1 MAHLFCHSCGTK
13 IEYANAQPNF
23 CVKCGQALNS
33 TASVKQPN
41 APVASEAISDDET
54 DAESIPS
61 ISNIQV
67 EYEAHGNNTFTLGSL
82 AGKETPPDYRPRKRS
97 RSVDEFIDE
106 KKE

>member
-13 IEYANAQPNF
+13 IEYAHAQPNF

-33 TASVKQPN
+33 TASVKKPD

-54 DAESIPS
+54 NAENIPS
-61 ISNIQV
+61 ISNIQI

-82 AGKETPPDYRPRKRS
+82 AGKDTPPDYRPRKGS
-97 RSVDEFIDE
+97 RSVNEFIDE